1 MKKTGLVLEGGAVR
15 GIYTA
20 GVLDVFMENDITFD
34 GVIGVSAGAIHG
46 CSFCSHQHGRSIRYY
61 QNYIDNPRFMSFK
74 SLIKTGNICETEFCY
89 QEIPEKLD
97 PYDYEALESN
107 PVEFYVTC
115 SNLETG
121 KGEYIRIRTMRPDE
135 IDFLRASASM
145 PLVSHIVEKG
155 GMKLLDGGISDS
167 VPLKAFVRM
176 GFKKDVVVLTRQAG
190 YRKDPSS
197 ALPYELM
204 YHKYPNFVKACRRR
218 HINYNYTMDLI
229 DRLESEGKIYV
240 IRPSRNPGI
249 GRLEKD
255 HGKIQE
261 VYELGRKDAEEKLAG
276 LKEFLG

>member
-1 MKKTGLVLEGGAVR
+1 MR

-20 GVLDVFMENDITFD
+20 GVLDVFMENNITFD

-46 CSFCSHQHGRSIRYY
+46 CSYVSGQHGRSIRYY
-61 QNYIDNPRFMSFK
+61 KKYADHPRFMSFR
-74 SLIKTGNICETEFCY
+74 SLIRTGNLVETEFCY
-89 QEIPEKLD
+89 HEIPDILD
-97 PYDYEALESN
+97 PYDRPAFQASAT
-107 PVEFYVTC
+107 EFYVTC

-121 KGEYIRIRTMRPDE
+121 RGEYIRMHTMDADE
-135 IDFLRASASM
+135 IHYLRASASM
-145 PLVSHIVEKG
+145 PLVSQIVEKG

-190 YRKDPSS
+190 YRKEPST

-204 YHKYPNFVKACRRR
+204 YHKYPEFVKACRRR
-218 HINYNYTMDLI
+218 HINYNKTMDLI

-240 IRPSRNPGI
+240 IRPSRDPGI

-255 HGKIQE
+255 VEKIQG
-261 VYELGRKDAEEKLAG
+261 VYDLGRSDAENKLEG
-276 LKEFLG
+276 LRRFLES